1 MNINNNLIE
10 LDIEV
15 EDYIIKN
22 LEQRGYTLEEAIIAF
37 YNEMCKEYNDPEKH
51 KELLLRKEKLERC
64 LKILTE
70 DLEDGNKAELE
81 LEIEMLTVGLED
93 VNKEIELCNKKF
105 KPYHKEI
112 L

>member
-1 MNINNNLIE
+1 MNANDNLIE

-15 EDYIIKN
+15 DDYVIKN
-22 LEQRGYTLEEAIIAF
+22 LDQRGITVEEAIIGF
-37 YNEMCKEYNDPEKH
+37 YNEKCKEYNDPERH

-70 DLEDGNKAELE
+70 EPEDVNLE
-81 LEIEMLTVGLED
+81 LVIEMLTVELED

-105 KPYHKEI
+105 EPYHKEI